1 MNREELLA
9 AEVYG
14 YSYQHYQE
22 KLEMNHPR
30 FKKLMP
36 ETISIL
42 EKAEK
47 ENWAEEKLSKA
58 LDIPSEHVAGLLDS
72 FRQAID
78 IVDAPTPAVSFRRSV
93 KNTIMNALPEG
104 LYSEKDIE
112 KLAIQICY
120 RTADLGYL
128 IDQREQ
134 KLTDYSEDLRWEPD
148 IERL

>member
-1 MNREELLA
+1 MKKEELLA

-22 KLEMNHPR
+22 KLEMGHPR

-36 ETISIL
+36 EKISIL

-47 ENWAEEKLSKA
+47 ENWEEEKLSKA
-58 LDIPSEHVAGLLDS
+58 LDIPSEHLPGLLDN

-78 IVDAPTPAVSFRRSV
+78 IVDSSNSAESFRKSL
-93 KNTIMNALPEG
+93 KHSIKNALSEG
-104 LYSEKDIE
+104 LNSEKEIE
-112 KLAIQICY
+112 ALATQICY

-128 IDQREQ
+128 IDQKGK

-148 IERL
+148 IEHP